1 MSNLKDELKVVYQ
14 SEDMRVSDVQYI
26 EIYDFRSNILKD
38 QRDYAKLKGLSASLE
53 AKSANFDGRVDALEV
68 NKENVKK
75 VEAPNKEA
83 SNNAYVVTQ
92 KDFDRD

>member
-1 MSNLKDELKVVYQ
+1 
-14 SEDMRVSDVQYI
+14 MRVSDVQYI

-53 AKSANFDGRVDALEV
+53 VQSANFDGRVDALEV
-68 NKENVKK
+68 SKANEKK
-75 VEAPNKEA
+75 VEAPNNEA